1 MLASQ
6 MLKIGGLPD
15 KAHLRDLAGDGCL
28 HLINVSGTTLGD
40 IHGAQAVA
48 AFTLSEYGFSDH
60 FSSHSMVDEHFD
72 DTPGFF
78 LSQFVP
84 EQQENFLK
92 AVAFGV
98 KSITAHKSVS
108 IFCHYGV
115 GRSPAVALALMR
127 CVWHWP
133 LPTALQAV
141 RQIRPQAH
149 LSHLSVSASSWV
161 LNRLK

>member
-6 MLKIGGLPD
+6 MLRIGGLPGKPD
-15 KAHLRDLAGDGCL
+15 LRELANEGYL
-28 HLINVSGTTLGD
+28 HLVNVSGSSLRD
-40 IHGAQAVA
+40 IHGERTTA

-60 FSSHSMVDEHFD
+60 FSAHPLLDGSPQ

-92 AVAFGV
+92 AVAAGV
-98 KSITAHKSVS
+98 KSVSTYKSVA
-108 IFCHYGV
+108 IFCHHGV

-127 CVWHWP
+127 CAWKWP
-133 LPTALQAV
+133 LPVALQAV
-141 RQIRPQAH
+141 QQIRPQAH

-161 LNRLK
+161 LNRLA